1 MAKFSLQETSG
12 MFLTLFEARSANMY
26 NSENV
31 LDGRI
36 KKNYKFVGK
45 QMNLETQLSFAGGV
59 GSKLLPKANTS
70 VVEQQVIT
78 AKKVYARCLVD
89 RESLKAASST
99 KGAFQTFLGY
109 PIKKTV
115 ESYMRN
121 SSRIMFGDSTGILG
135 RGDAATNVTG
145 LGTVASPY
153 IVTISAASWKE
164 ANWEEKDF
172 IQYVSGMAAFPANT
186 GGTAEGGDAVTNL
199 LEIVEVVPASRQVK
213 LVGTSAALAA
223 LVAGPNPV
231 PATAGFCMQRS
242 YLAEPQGL
250 GNVLTATSGSL
261 YGIPVQRRWQSYQMN
276 VGGAGIITDM
286 MNEVMLNVEKKFGK
300 VPNVIIMNY
309 NQFQKVLNQLEDQKV
324 YNLPNRN
331 VKGALSFSG
340 VEFMSTRGPV
350 GIYCDRFADEDKI
363 YFLNDNFIS
372 RSHRPD
378 FGWFSDDNTVF
389 LRAQDED
396 EYEARYG
403 GYFEN
408 VVVPTAHGIITN
420 LSK

>member
-1 MAKFSLQETSG
+1 MAKFSLTDTSA
-12 MFLTLFEARSANMY
+12 MFLTLFEGRSANMY

-31 LDGRI
+31 LEGRI

-59 GSKLLPKANTS
+59 GAALLPVANTS
-70 VVEQQVIT
+70 KVEQQVVT

-121 SSRIMFGDSTGILG
+121 LSRINFGDASGILG
-135 RGDAATNVTG
+135 RGNAVAPTG
-145 LGTVASPY
+145 AGTTGSPY
-153 IVTISAASWKE
+153 LVTIRLSDWNL
-164 ANWEEKDF
+164 ANWEEKDYV
-172 IQYVSGMAAFPANT
+172 QYVSGLAAGDNT
-186 GGTAEGGDAVTNL
+186 GGTAEGGTSTTNL
-199 LEIVEVVPASRQVK
+199 LEVVSVDPSTRVIG
-213 LVGTSAALAA
+213 LVGVSPALAA
-223 LVAGPNPV
+223 LVAGP
-231 PATAGFCMQRS
+231 TALPTTSGFAMQRS
-242 YLAEPQGL
+242 YLSEPQGL
-250 GNVLTATSGSL
+250 KSVLMATSGTL
-261 YGIPVQRRWQSYQMN
+261 YGITVQRRWQATQ
-276 VGGAGIITDM
+276 VDAAGAGVITDM
-286 MNEVMLNVEKKFGK
+286 FNEVMLGVEKKFGK
-300 VPNVIIMNY
+300 VPNMIVMNY
-309 NQFQKVLNQLEDQKV
+309 NQFQKVLAQLEDQKR
-324 YNLPNRN
+324 YQLPNRN
-331 VKGALSFSG
+331 VKGNLSFSG

-350 GIYCDRFADEDKI
+350 GIFTDRFCDEDKI

-378 FGWFSDDNTVF
+378 FGWFKDDGTVF
-389 LRAQDED
+389 LRAADLD

-408 VVVPTAHGIITN
+408 VIVPTAHGV
-420 LSK
+420 LYGLAK